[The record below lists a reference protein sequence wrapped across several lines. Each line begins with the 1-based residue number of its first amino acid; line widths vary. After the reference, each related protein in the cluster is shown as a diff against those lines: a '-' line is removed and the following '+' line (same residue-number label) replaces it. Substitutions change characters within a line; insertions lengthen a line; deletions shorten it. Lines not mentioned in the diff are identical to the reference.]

1 MAQTLYWVVCDT
13 INAGYGNDDASA
25 VRIQQGRNAAAALL
39 PAGQVGNLPAPAVT
53 GTVPA
58 GVAATGLTPGASYT
72 IAWTIWDGVSG
83 TSYGGGTSTKVVLS
97 APFNALNGT
106 VYPVARAES
115 VALTDAQNSAA
126 IFLASRAES
135 VALTDSQNFGATTYT
150 VARAETVALTDS
162 STGVT
167 VGGTVYPVAR
177 AESIALS
184 DSTTGVLAST
194 DCDPFF
200 TKVVLL
206 QHFDNSLLAT
216 VGGQFLTDGSVTMS
230 QTNARWDYSVNIN
243 GNPVPPGTGGAN
255 VVYSATNSATWDL
268 NATDFTIEGWM
279 WMNSAP
285 DRPRTLISIED
296 SSNQREEYSIY
307 VDGAPTNNYR
317 FMYPT
322 DALNTAGIAGPA
334 IQLNTWVFLAYRRT
348 GNTYEAFVNGVP
360 VLAGPV
366 TNAYRRPAGLKD
378 VLEGN
383 SHRSFVDA
391 LDGIIDDVRVTTVAR
406 SLTTVPTGPF
416 PDFQCAPIVLG
427 SVSESVTLADGQTA
441 TVSSAGIN
449 TVIDTISIVDTEVAR
464 AIFNVGRSESFTLTD
479 SQTGTT
485 PGIQTGTVNES
496 FTLTDRQ
503 TGQVDAGLC
512 PGLPP
517 GWVMTKVLENV
528 PNPNFG
534 TPYGQTYFT
543 RWTYI
548 TTDENGQF
556 VCASGADTDCC
567 AQSHAMAEQRTQQQ
581 PYNEAI

>member
-126 IFLASRAES
+126 IFLAARAES

-167 VGGTVYPVAR
+167 VGGGTVYPVAR
-177 AESIALS
+177 AESVALT

-200 TKVVLL
+200 TNVELL
-206 QHFDNSLLAT
+206 LH
-216 VGGQFLTDGSVTMS
+216 GDGNLS
-230 QTNARWDYSVNIN
+230 
-243 GNPVPPGTGGAN
+243 
-255 VVYSATNSATWDL
+255 
-268 NATDFTIEGWM
+268 
-279 WMNSAP
+279 
-285 DRPRTLISIED
+285 D
-296 SSNQREEYSIY
+296 SSPLNLTPTTTGSI
-307 VDGAPTNNYR
+307 
-317 FMYPT
+317 
-322 DALNTAGIAGPA
+322 
-334 IQLNTWVFLAYRRT
+334 
-348 GNTYEAFVNGVP
+348 
-360 VLAGPV
+360 
-366 TNAYRRPAGLKD
+366 
-378 VLEGN
+378 
-383 SHRSFVDA
+383 
-391 LDGIIDDVRVTTVAR
+391 TTVANGSAFGGQEISFTATQLSYVTYTKAGGFLQANPTGAFTLECFINITENPSCGVTGGPANAR
-406 SLTTVPTGPF
+406 GGFIRGLTGAATDPTQQLMFSAVCLSGIPRMNWMIGSAGATAFATWVQANRHYVAWTRDAAGRNEWWIDGTFVDFLNDSTAYTFDTIVVGNASGDNPVGGLIEEVRFTAGVARNVSTVPTAAF
-416 PDFQCAPIVLG
+416 PNFQCAPIVLG
-427 SVSESVTLADGQTA
+427 SVAESVTLADGQTA

-485 PGIQTGTVNES
+485 PGIQTGTVNEGDDQGAGERAQPQLRHPIWADVLHPLDVHYNRRER
-496 FTLTDRQ
+496 TIRVRQ
-503 TGQVDAGLC
+503 RC
-512 PGLPP
+512 
-517 GWVMTKVLENV
+517 
-528 PNPNFG
+528 
-534 TPYGQTYFT
+534 
-543 RWTYI
+543 R
-548 TTDENGQF
+548 
-556 VCASGADTDCC
+556 
-567 AQSHAMAEQRTQQQ
+567 H
-581 PYNEAI
+581 